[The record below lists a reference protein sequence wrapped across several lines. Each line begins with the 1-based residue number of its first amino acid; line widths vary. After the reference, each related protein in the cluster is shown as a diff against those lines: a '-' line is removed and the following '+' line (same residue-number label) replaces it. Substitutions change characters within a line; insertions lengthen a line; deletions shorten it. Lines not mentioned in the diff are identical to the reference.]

1 MDMSLISDP
10 KLNWKEHMRV
20 KEVHTV
26 AFKFEEDVRCAGIY
40 RIGWTVGSYV
50 NNLSYVHNNQALLQ

>member
-1 MDMSLISDP
+1 MDMSLSDP

-26 AFKFEEDVRCAGIY
+26 AFEEDVRCAGIY
-40 RIGWTVGSYV
+40 KIGWTVGSYV